1 MKTTV
6 KSLMLAAAL
15 GALAANLSAGSTS
28 LGGAYASDGE
38 GARALGMGGA
48 FVAVADDANANWA
61 NPAGMAFFTDH
72 ARYASFTHSMLYQV
86 DGLSRDYLAYAQA
99 DDGGYGALGVSWDRF
114 TADLNPETYTEDTF
128 AYSGAKRLAS
138 TLPMAVGWTLKYFRV
153 ASSLAASSD
162 NQTVGAGDATGFG
175 ADLGLMFKPAP
186 SVAVGVDVQNLYSSL
201 SWDTHT
207 YESIP
212 TVANG
217 GIAWHMNERTVF
229 AAQASMAQSS
239 SGYSPQTANA
249 GGEIWMF
256 DGKTEQWGF
265 ARNIALR
272 AGYQQ
277 ALANNDAG
285 QVDAGASIKAETW
298 QLDYAFQYML
308 TQSELG
314 NTQRLGLSFSF

>member
-1 MKTTV
+1 MKPTL
-6 KSLMLAAAL
+6 KLLMLAAGL
-15 GALAANLSAGSTS
+15 SALAVNLTAGSSS

-61 NPAGMAFFTDH
+61 NPAGMAFFVDH
-72 ARYASFTHSMLYQV
+72 ARYASFTHSLLYQV

-114 TADLNPETYTEDTF
+114 TADLSPETYTEDTF
-128 AYSGAKRLAS
+128 AYSGAKRLGS
-138 TLPMAVGWTLKYFRV
+138 SLPAAVGWTLKYFRV
-153 ASSLAASSD
+153 NSSLAASND
-162 NQTVGAGDATGFG
+162 NQTVGDGNASGFG

-186 SVAVGVDVQNLYSSL
+186 SVAVGVIVQNLYSSL
-201 SWDTHT
+201 AWDTHT

-217 GIAWHMNERTVF
+217 GVAWHLNDRSVF
-229 AAQASMAQSS
+229 AAQVSLAQGS
-239 SGYSPQTANA
+239 SGYALQTANA
-249 GGEIWMF
+249 GGEVWMF

-277 ALANNDAG
+277 AVINSDAG
-285 QVDAGASIKAETW
+285 QVDAGASLKAETW

-308 TQSELG
+308 TQSGLG
-314 NTQRLGLSFSF
+314 NTQRLGISFTF